1 MDKQPIF
8 NCATYRQREEN
19 RLYGNRGV
27 KKKRQPCM
35 SLKGVAEM
43 LSEGTIMGSS

>member
-1 MDKQPIF
+1 M
-8 NCATYRQREEN
+8 
-19 RLYGNRGV
+19 GNMRKTDCMGTEALR
-27 KKKRQPCM
+27 KKKKERQPCM

>member
-1 MDKQPIF
+1 MGNVRKMD
-8 NCATYRQREEN
+8 CMGTEA
-19 RLYGNRGV
+19 L

-43 LSEGTIMGSS
+43 LSEGTIMDSS